1 MVTDYDCSIE
11 YHPSKANVVVDALIR
26 KSSGKMACML
36 TTQKHILNDL
46 QKMGIEFRTRGLGGS
61 CAYLSM
67 RTTLSYEIIALQYE
81 DPQLCKLWD
90 RVKNRTVP
98 SFHIDEKGILKH
110 GTRLCILAI
119 GELKRQ
125 IMEEAHNTPYTVHLG
140 STKIYLDLKT
150 NFWWSGIKADIAKY
164 VSQCLVF

>member
-1 MVTDYDCSIE
+1 MVIDYDCSIE
-11 YHPSKANVVVDALIR
+11 YHPSKANVVVDALSR
-26 KSSGKMACML
+26 KSSRKMACML

-67 RTTLSYEIIALQYE
+67 RTTLLYEIIALQYE

-150 NFWWSGIKADIAKY
+150 NFWWSGMKADITKY

>member
-11 YHPSKANVVVDALIR
+11 YHPSKANVVVDALSR

-98 SFHIDEKGILKH
+98 SFHID
-110 GTRLCILAI
+110 
-119 GELKRQ
+119 
-125 IMEEAHNTPYTVHLG
+125 
-140 STKIYLDLKT
+140 
-150 NFWWSGIKADIAKY
+150 
-164 VSQCLVF
+164 